1 MATQAVKRVRGESP
15 DELAVIAQR
24 ALAFTN
30 ASGTAIALS
39 EGRTEEIICRTRAG
53 STAPEVGT
61 ALRVEGT
68 FTGLCIQ
75 SGKELRCDDA
85 ETDTRVDT
93 AAVRALGIRSMAV
106 IPIKEE
112 GRVVGVLAV
121 FAPTTHA
128 FTITHVAVLKTMADQ
143 IAAYLQ
149 RKQRD
154 EAYPP
159 EPLPAPPAKAVTVSP
174 AASPVPQP
182 AVAIKPAAPAS
193 TPQQLPVVPKVE
205 PVRASTLAEEI
216 VPAPFSKEKKT
227 SSHGEQ
233 TESKTDFQPASGTPH
248 STAVPGNRLRANV
261 LMIGA
266 AAVVVIA
273 VAVGLSFKL
282 RKPAA
287 AAPPPALETSTSPST
302 PVAPA
307 PASANVQPPTK
318 NTPPAPPELKA
329 AETVVLS
336 ARPSRIPRARD
347 NSAPAPDAP
356 AISLGSAPA
365 SGSLLY
371 LASPVPQPPRPR
383 ILTQSELEP
392 VKVIKKVPPAY
403 PLVAKQRRLSGS
415 VVVQGTVDKNGR
427 ISNLQLISG
436 SPLFR
441 SAAFEALKQWVFQP
455 ARLNGQAIEQSTT
468 IRLVF
473 GVQ

>member
-39 EGRTEEIICRTRAG
+39 EGRADEIICRTRAG

-85 ETDTRVDT
+85 ETDSRVDT

-121 FAPTTHA
+121 FAPTTYA

-149 RKQRD
+149 RKRRD
-154 EAYPP
+154 EAYSP
-159 EPLPAPPAKAVTVSP
+159 ERLPAPGVKAATVSP

-182 AVAIKPAAPAS
+182 AVAIKPAVPAS
-193 TPQQLPVVPKVE
+193 APHHPVVPKVE
-205 PVRASTLAEEI
+205 PVRATTTAEEI
-216 VPAPFSKEKKT
+216 APALFSTDQKT
-227 SSHGEQ
+227 SSHDEQ
-233 TESKTDFQPASGTPH
+233 TKSKTDFQPAFGTPD
-248 STAVPGNRLRANV
+248 STAAPENRLRANV
-261 LMIGA
+261 LVIGA

-287 AAPPPALETSTSPST
+287 AAPPPALETATSPGT
-302 PVAPA
+302 PVVPA

-318 NTPPAPPELKA
+318 NIPPAPPEPRP

-336 ARPSRIPRARD
+336 ARSSKIPRARD
-347 NSAPAPDAP
+347 NSVPASDAP
-356 AISLGSAPA
+356 AISLGNVPA

-371 LASPVPQPPRPR
+371 LASPFPQPPRPR
-383 ILTQSELEP
+383 VLTQSELEP
-392 VKVIKKVPPAY
+392 VKVIKKVPPVY

-427 ISNLQLISG
+427 ISDLQLISG